1 MIKNP
6 AFYFNSELCTGCK
19 ACMIACIDKHNL
31 NKGVL
36 WRRVLEYSGGEW
48 LPVGDAYEQNVF
60 AYYVSLSCNHC
71 ENPVCAEACPTQAL
85 HKDENGIVSV
95 DPDRCVGCRY
105 CEWNCPYGAP
115 QFDPERK
122 KMTKCD
128 FCRDYLEQGLPPS
141 CVAACPCRALDYGEY
156 DELLKRYGEQAT
168 IAPLPGPE
176 LTRPH
181 FICAPNRHSKPQGST
196 EGLRGKRISNPEE
209 V

>member
-71 ENPVCAEACPTQAL
+71 ENPVCAEACPTQAM

-156 DELLKRYGEQAT
+156 DELLKRYGEQAAHRT
-168 IAPLPGPE
+168 ASGAGTHPSPLHLCSQPSFQ
-176 LTRPH
+176 TARQH
-181 FICAPNRHSKPQGST
+181 
-196 EGLRGKRISNPEE
+196 
-209 V
+209 

>member
-1 MIKNP
+1 M
-6 AFYFNSELCTGCK
+6 
-19 ACMIACIDKHNL
+19 
-31 NKGVL
+31 NKTSSPTTL
-36 WRRVLEYSGGEW
+36 
-48 LPVGDAYEQNVF
+48 
-60 AYYVSLSCNHC
+60 SLSCNHC
-71 ENPVCAEACPTQAL
+71 ENPVCAEACPTQAM

-156 DELLKRYGEQAT
+156 DELLKRYGEQAA

>member
-1 MIKNP
+1 M
-6 AFYFNSELCTGCK
+6 FQL
-19 ACMIACIDKHNL
+19 
-31 NKGVL
+31 
-36 WRRVLEYSGGEW
+36 
-48 LPVGDAYEQNVF
+48 
-60 AYYVSLSCNHC
+60 SLSCNHC
-71 ENPVCAEACPTQAL
+71 ENPVCAEACPTQAM

-156 DELLKRYGEQAT
+156 DELLKRYGEQAA

>member
-71 ENPVCAEACPTQAL
+71 ENPVCAEACPTQAM
-85 HKDENGIVSV
+85 H
-95 DPDRCVGCRY
+95 
-105 CEWNCPYGAP
+105 
-115 QFDPERK
+115 K

-156 DELLKRYGEQAT
+156 DELLKRYGEQAA

>member
-1 MIKNP
+1 M
-6 AFYFNSELCTGCK
+6 
-19 ACMIACIDKHNL
+19 
-31 NKGVL
+31 
-36 WRRVLEYSGGEW
+36 
-48 LPVGDAYEQNVF
+48 
-60 AYYVSLSCNHC
+60 
-71 ENPVCAEACPTQAL
+71 
-85 HKDENGIVSV
+85 
-95 DPDRCVGCRY
+95 GCRY

-156 DELLKRYGEQAT
+156 DELLKRYGEQAA

>member
-71 ENPVCAEACPTQAL
+71 ENPVCAEACPTQAM

-128 FCRDYLEQGLPPS
+128 FLPRLS
-141 CVAACPCRALDYGEY
+141 
-156 DELLKRYGEQAT
+156 
-168 IAPLPGPE
+168 
-176 LTRPH
+176 
-181 FICAPNRHSKPQGST
+181 
-196 EGLRGKRISNPEE
+196 
-209 V
+209 

>member
-71 ENPVCAEACPTQAL
+71 ENPVCAEACPTQAM

-95 DPDRCVGCRY
+95 DPDRCGVPLLRM
-105 CEWNCPYGAP
+105 ELSL
-115 QFDPERK
+115 R
-122 KMTKCD
+122 
-128 FCRDYLEQGLPPS
+128 R
-141 CVAACPCRALDYGEY
+141 AA
-156 DELLKRYGEQAT
+156 
-168 IAPLPGPE
+168 
-176 LTRPH
+176 
-181 FICAPNRHSKPQGST
+181 
-196 EGLRGKRISNPEE
+196 

>member
-1 MIKNP
+1 MTEKRYGMVIDTQHGVGCQTCTVSCKISNEVP
-6 AFYFNSELCTGCK
+6 GSAHWNHLESLDGDVLYQSTGTFPRTTLAFRPL
-19 ACMIACIDKHNL
+19 L
-31 NKGVL
+31 
-36 WRRVLEYSGGEW
+36 
-48 LPVGDAYEQNVF
+48 
-60 AYYVSLSCNHC
+60 CNHC
-71 ENPVCAEACPTQAL
+71 ENPVCAEACPTQAM

-156 DELLKRYGEQAT
+156 DELLKRYGEQAA

-176 LTRPH
+176 LIRPH

>member
-71 ENPVCAEACPTQAL
+71 ENPVCAE
-85 HKDENGIVSV
+85 
-95 DPDRCVGCRY
+95 
-105 CEWNCPYGAP
+105 
-115 QFDPERK
+115 
-122 KMTKCD
+122 
-128 FCRDYLEQGLPPS
+128 
-141 CVAACPCRALDYGEY
+141 EY

>member
-1 MIKNP
+1 M
-6 AFYFNSELCTGCK
+6 T
-19 ACMIACIDKHNL
+19 
-31 NKGVL
+31 
-36 WRRVLEYSGGEW
+36 
-48 LPVGDAYEQNVF
+48 AYEQNVF

-71 ENPVCAEACPTQAL
+71 ENPVCAEACPTQAM

>member
-71 ENPVCAEACPTQAL
+71 ENPVCAEACPTQAM

-128 FCRDYLEQGLPPS
+128 FCRDYLEQGPAPVL
-141 CVAACPCRALDYGEY
+141 RRGL
-156 DELLKRYGEQAT
+156 
-168 IAPLPGPE
+168 PLP
-176 LTRPH
+176 R
-181 FICAPNRHSKPQGST
+181 A
-196 EGLRGKRISNPEE
+196 GLRRIRRTAQALWGTGRHRAASGAGTHPSPLHLCSQPSFQTARQH
-209 V
+209 

>member
-71 ENPVCAEACPTQAL
+71 ENPVCAEACPRTASSPWIRTVVWGAATA
-85 HKDENGIVSV
+85 NGTVPTARRSL
-95 DPDRCVGCRY
+95 
-105 CEWNCPYGAP
+105 
-115 QFDPERK
+115 
-122 KMTKCD
+122 T
-128 FCRDYLEQGLPPS
+128 PS
-141 CVAACPCRALDYGEY
+141 AR
-156 DELLKRYGEQAT
+156 R
-168 IAPLPGPE
+168 
-176 LTRPH
+176 
-181 FICAPNRHSKPQGST
+181 
-196 EGLRGKRISNPEE
+196 
-209 V
+209 

>member
-71 ENPVCAEACPTQAL
+71 ENPVCAEACPTQAM

-115 QFDPERK
+115 QDGGR
-122 KMTKCD
+122 
-128 FCRDYLEQGLPPS
+128 
-141 CVAACPCRALDYGEY
+141 PCRALDYGEY
-156 DELLKRYGEQAT
+156 DELLKRYGEQAA

>member
-31 NKGVL
+31 SKGVL
-36 WRRVLEYSGGEW
+36 WRRVLEFSGGEW

-71 ENPVCAEACPTQAL
+71 ERPVCAEGCPTQAM
-85 HKDENGIVSV
+85 HKDENGIVSI
-95 DPDRCVGCRY
+95 DEERCVGCRY

-115 QFDPERK
+115 QFDPVRK

-128 FCRDYLEQGLPPS
+128 FCRDYLEQGQPPA

-156 DELLKRYGEQAT
+156 DDLRARYGEQAPSRRSR
-168 IAPLPGPE
+168 A
-176 LTRPH
+176 R
-181 FICAPNRHSKPQGST
+181 N
-196 EGLRGKRISNPEE
+196 
-209 V
+209 